1 MLHIIAVQRGHTG
14 ARWGG
19 EGGVCGDKKKKK
31 RKDREKRDGTRMT
44 VNRCTKMKVNDI
56 KCTYIIAG
64 TQTSSGANYF

>member
-1 MLHIIAVQRGHTG
+1 MEIKR
-14 ARWGG
+14 R
-19 EGGVCGDKKKKK
+19 KK